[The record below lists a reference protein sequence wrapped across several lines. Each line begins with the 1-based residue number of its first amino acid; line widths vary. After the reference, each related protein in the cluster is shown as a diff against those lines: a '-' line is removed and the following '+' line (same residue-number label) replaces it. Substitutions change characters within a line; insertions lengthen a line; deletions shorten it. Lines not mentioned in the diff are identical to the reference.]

1 MHPGGEMADGAAPAD
16 SIIRVFLLE
25 DYEAVRR
32 GIAEL
37 LDEEEDLQVVGEAST
52 AGEALCLA
60 PMVAPDVAVLD
71 VRLPDGDGVT
81 VCRELRSQLPGVR
94 CLLLTSLAEEDALLA
109 AIMGG
114 AAGYRLKQIRGVDLV
129 ADVRHV
135 AAGGSLLDPQASAG
149 MLERMRSA
157 AESGTGLSPV
167 EATTLELIG
176 DGLTDRELAERLT
189 TTEEAVRG
197 SVRRLL
203 AKLGVQYGPPS
214 VADLRGAR

>member
-1 MHPGGEMADGAAPAD
+1 MVDAAAPAAPV
-16 SIIRVFLLE
+16 IRVFLLE

-37 LDEEEDLQVVGEAST
+37 LEDEEDLQVVGEAST
-52 AGEALCLA
+52 AGEALSKA

-81 VCRELRSQLPGVR
+81 VCRELRSRLPRMR
-94 CLLLTSLAEEDALLA
+94 CLLLTSLAEDDALLA

-129 ADVRHV
+129 ADVRAV
-135 AAGGSLLDPQASAG
+135 AAGGSLLDPQARAD
-149 MLERMRSA
+149 MLQRLRSA
-157 AESGTGLSPV
+157 AEVGVGLSPD
-167 EATTLELIG
+167 EAATLELIG
-176 DGLTDRELAERLT
+176 EGLTDRELGERLAMA
-189 TTEEAVRG
+189 EQAVRE

-203 AKLGVQYGPPS
+203 VKLGMQPAS
-214 VADLRGAR
+214 VADLRGVR